1 MDTKKQ
7 PMSWA
12 QRRMAESENLK
23 SRAAVLEMSGFTNAE
38 IARKLRVSKQYVGQI
53 LPRGL
58 KAARLASKNPKIQK
72 AGKILPA
79 GLTGT
84 NCPIVSPMEPILV
97 ITNFPDRA
105 SALALAQKLVDER
118 LAACVNVLAD
128 CTSVYRWQ
136 EKIENASEV
145 PVLIK
150 TLAHHYPRVE
160 QAVKAMHPY
169 ELPEIIAVPIS
180 NGLPAYMQWMAAET
194 LAFPD
199 KT

>member
-1 MDTKKQ
+1 
-7 PMSWA
+7 
-12 QRRMAESENLK
+12 
-23 SRAAVLEMSGFTNAE
+23 
-38 IARKLRVSKQYVGQI
+38 
-53 LPRGL
+53 
-58 KAARLASKNPKIQK
+58 
-72 AGKILPA
+72 
-79 GLTGT
+79 
-84 NCPIVSPMEPILV
+84 MEPILV

-145 PVLIK
+145 PVFIK
-150 TLAHHYPRVE
+150 TLAQHYPRVE

-180 NGLPAYMQWMAAET
+180 NGLPAYMQWMAGET